1 MHLRKLTASLLSA
14 SLAVGMLA
22 TAVPAAQAQPWH
34 GGRGGPPPRGWHGGP
49 PRGDYGR
56 PRGDGGA
63 GLAVGSGLAGLA
75 IGAMLGSTLAERG
88 AAAPPPAYYPTPA
101 PAPPPPAYYPYGGG
115 Y

>member
-1 MHLRKLTASLLSA
+1 PPRD
-14 SLAVGMLA
+14 
-22 TAVPAAQAQPWH
+22 WH
-34 GGRGGPPPRGWHGGP
+34 GG
-49 PRGDYGR
+49 